1 MNLLVT
7 GGAGFIGSV
16 FVRWMLDRYTD
27 YHVTIYDKLT
37 YAGLMSR
44 LEDLLKA
51 ETSKLSFVE
60 GDICNSTDVRAALK
74 KYNIDSIINFAAES
88 HVDRSIEDAHRFVTT
103 QAVGTTILLDEAS
116 KHGIE
121 KFVQISTDEVYGDI
135 SFGSASEEDTLG
147 PRNPYAASKAAAEMM
162 VMSFYTTFGLPVF
175 ITRCS
180 NNYGP
185 WQHPEKFV
193 AGSITKLLNGSSI
206 TLHGNGN
213 YWRDWIH
220 TDDHCAAIDLIL
232 HRGTSGEIYNIC
244 SGELHTN
251 THIAHLLL
259 SMLNKPKSAIEY
271 ITDRLGNDRRYSMN
285 TSKIRS
291 LGWQPTRDLKAG
303 LKETI
308 EWYQTNKPWWTQLQS
323 H

>member
-1 MNLLVT
+1 
-7 GGAGFIGSV
+7 
-16 FVRWMLDRYTD
+16 
-27 YHVTIYDKLT
+27 
-37 YAGLMSR
+37 
-44 LEDLLKA
+44 
-51 ETSKLSFVE
+51 
-60 GDICNSTDVRAALK
+60 
-74 KYNIDSIINFAAES
+74 
-88 HVDRSIEDAHRFVTT
+88 
-103 QAVGTTILLDEAS
+103 
-116 KHGIE
+116 
-121 KFVQISTDEVYGDI
+121 
-135 SFGSASEEDTLG
+135 
-147 PRNPYAASKAAAEMM
+147 MM

-193 AGSITKLLNGSSI
+193 AGSITRLLGGNSI

-232 HRGTSGEIYNIC
+232 HRGSSGEIYNIS

-251 THIAHLLL
+251 NHIARVLL
-259 SMLNKPKSAIEY
+259 SMLEMPDSAIEY
-271 ITDRLGNDRRYSMN
+271 IPDRLGNDRRYSMD

-291 LGWQPTRDLKAG
+291 LGWQPTMSLEDG

-308 EWYQTNKPWWTQLQS
+308 DWYRANERWLIDLE
-323 H
+323 

>member
-1 MNLLVT
+1 
-7 GGAGFIGSV
+7 
-16 FVRWMLDRYTD
+16 MLDRHPD
-27 YHVTIYDKLT
+27 YHITVYDKLT

-44 LEDLLKA
+44 LDDFLA
-51 ETSKLSFVE
+51 APGSNLSFVE
-60 GDICNSTDVRAALK
+60 GDICSSSGVRAALK
-74 KYNIDSIINFAAES
+74 QYKIDTIINFAAES

-103 QAVGTTILLDEAS
+103 QAVGTTILLDEGS
-116 KHGIE
+116 KYGIG

-135 SFGSASEEDTLG
+135 SFGSSSEEDTLG

-193 AGSITKLLNGSSI
+193 AGSITKLLGGNPI

-220 TDDHCAAIDLIL
+220 TDDHCAAIDLII
-232 HRGTSGEIYNIC
+232 HQGTSGEIYNIC

-251 THIAHLLL
+251 KHIAGLLL
-259 SMLNKPKSAIEY
+259 SMFEMPDSAIEY
-271 ITDRLGNDRRYSMN
+271 IPDRLGNDRRYSMN

-291 LGWQPTRDLKAG
+291 LGWQPIMSLEEG

-308 EWYQTNKPWWTQLQS
+308 DWYRSNQRWLDDLES
-323 H
+323 A

>member
-1 MNLLVT
+1 
-7 GGAGFIGSV
+7 
-16 FVRWMLDRYTD
+16 MLDKYPN
-27 YHVTIYDKLT
+27 YHITIYDKLT
-37 YAGLMSR
+37 YAGIMSR
-44 LEDLLKA
+44 LEDLLTAKS
-51 ETSKLSFVE
+51 SKLDFVH
-60 GDICNSTDVRAALK
+60 GDICDSQDVRAALK
-74 KYNIDSIINFAAES
+74 EYKIDSIINFAAES
-88 HVDRSIEDAHRFVTT
+88 HVDRSIEDAHQFVAT
-103 QAVGTTILLDEAS
+103 QAGGTTVLLDEGS

-193 AGSITKLLNGSSI
+193 AGSITKLLAGSPI

-220 TDDHCAAIDLIL
+220 TDDHCAAVDLVL

-259 SMLNKPKSAIEY
+259 SMLNKPKSTIEY

-285 TSKIRS
+285 TSKIRWLAAKQGS
-291 LGWQPTRDLKAG
+291 EDGPKAD
-303 LKETI
+303 
-308 EWYQTNKPWWTQLQS
+308 Y
-323 H
+323 